1 MSLCA
6 PRVQKL
12 NLKGLAER
20 SERMGILL
28 RDELATLPSSIVKQ
42 VPKDISMETL
52 LWRGGFDLCPDMDHC
67 DHCAIVQV
75 RGKGLLNAI
84 VISPEFSA
92 TEVYIQCILSILYYT
107 YILYIII
114 FIFTIHRLDNKFGGQ
129 WIWWS
134 VLIFES

>member
-1 MSLCA
+1 MLDRFPFLSLCA
-6 PRVQKL
+6 PHVQNL

-52 LWRGGFDLCPDMDHC
+52 LWRGEFDLCPDMDHYDHC
-67 DHCAIVQV
+67 DHCPIVQV

-92 TEVYIQCILSILYYT
+92 TEVYNVYYIYNI
-107 YILYIII
+107 YIYYIP
-114 FIFTIHRLDNKFGGQ
+114 T
-129 WIWWS
+129 S
-134 VLIFES
+134 